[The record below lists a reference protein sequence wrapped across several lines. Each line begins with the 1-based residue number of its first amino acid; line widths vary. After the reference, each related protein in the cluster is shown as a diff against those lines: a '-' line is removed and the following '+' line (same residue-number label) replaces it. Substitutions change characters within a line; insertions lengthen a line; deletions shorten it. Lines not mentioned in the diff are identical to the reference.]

1 MKYFGACF
9 KLDSDTA
16 KTVIKDKLKKA
27 KKAKDI
33 DKGEVKAIV
42 ASVFDENL
50 KNKTENYDKEKF
62 EKEFPKEHLEELKDQ
77 AGDIVAEGLQQIVK
91 ANNQDEEDES
101 EDNRDGPFRAIP
113 DKNPYCRFWDTYYY
127 ELLRDEKYKKEYEQN
142 KDKFI
147 EKAISDLLKVFPEE
161 EKFIGQFEKD
171 RK

>member
-42 ASVFDENL
+42 SSVFDENL

-77 AGDIVAEGLQQIVK
+77 AGDIVAEGIQQIVK

-101 EDNRDGPFRAIP
+101 EDNKNGPFRAIP
-113 DKNPYCRFWDTYYY
+113 DKNPYCRFWDT
-127 ELLRDEKYKKEYEQN
+127 L
-142 KDKFI
+142 I
-147 EKAISDLLKVFPEE
+147 
-161 EKFIGQFEKD
+161 
-171 RK
+171 